1 MRKPYRLYDVY
12 DDPEFLGAFDT
23 MEDVRNA
30 CRERDKETDG
40 EWIPMLIDR
49 NRPAGDRRII
59 ENWTY

>member
-12 DDPEFLGAFDT
+12 DGPEFLGAFAT

-40 EWIPMLIDR
+40 EWIPMLFYRGGPD
-49 NRPAGDRRII
+49 GQRRIV